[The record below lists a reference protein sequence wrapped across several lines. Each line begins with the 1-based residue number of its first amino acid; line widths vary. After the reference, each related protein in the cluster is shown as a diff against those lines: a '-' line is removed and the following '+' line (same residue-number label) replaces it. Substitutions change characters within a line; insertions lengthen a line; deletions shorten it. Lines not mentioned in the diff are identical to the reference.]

1 MESRHICVQLVSTGG
16 YIGDIVNSPPK
27 WYESVFC
34 TGYVTFIQIQA
45 GGIKVQ
51 LQCLAV
57 ASPMATLTVQE
68 MRDEAMDLR
77 LRANMD
83 FEKAMDLFGDAEVT
97 KVGIRKFLRA
107 WI

>member
-1 MESRHICVQLVSTGG
+1 
-16 YIGDIVNSPPK
+16 
-27 WYESVFC
+27 
-34 TGYVTFIQIQA
+34 
-45 GGIKVQ
+45 
-51 LQCLAV
+51 
-57 ASPMATLTVQE
+57 MATLTVQE